1 MNNHM
6 HAVLHALEMDPLP
19 VSAIA
24 KKARL
29 SEEDAADALR
39 QLAAHSIAIPD
50 EGGYE
55 LSGPLSWFGSF
66 AAAVR
71 HNAKKRFIVGVSGD
85 AHTHLYIDD
94 VRVKGQR
101 KVGDPE
107 NETVSVFACGRTA
120 LQVSPAFDE
129 DAPSCGECRNAMA

>member
-1 MNNHM
+1 MNKQM

-24 KKARL
+24 KKAGVSEDEAANALREL
-29 SEEDAADALR
+29 ALRSVAIEEDG
-39 QLAAHSIAIPD
+39 Q
-50 EGGYE
+50 YE

-71 HNAKKRFIVGVSGD
+71 HNAKKHFVVRTGGD
-85 AHTHLYIDD
+85 ADTHLYVDD
-94 VRVKGQR
+94 VRVKGRR

-107 NETVSVFACGRTA
+107 NETVTVFACGRTA
-120 LQVSPAFDE
+120 LSVIPAFGE
-129 DAPSCGECRNAMA
+129 EAPSCEECRNAAG